1 MKVNFKRII
10 IPQSGDE
17 ILGLLT
23 KFIQCKIC
31 MNLLNDPYDCLCC
44 NQTFCKSCII
54 NYIKTNNKCPF
65 SEFFDFNKKK
75 ENNNKT
81 SNINDLLNKIK
92 PSSSNF
98 TKIIQSLKFYCQNKD
113 KGCDAELNI
122 EEITQH
128 EKNCKYKI
136 KKPKN
141 ELKNKIN
148 PNHSVI
154 LKNKTI
160 KENEKEKDIIPFK
173 EKMNSFDNIND
184 ILKNNLNNPLKHQE
198 SIVSFSGMR
207 NILDSQEDINHFN
220 ENDINNIFNCS
231 KIEKSIEEINQKL
244 SYLNNYIINNF
255 ENKSFFDEDKF
266 KSSKNIEK
274 TIPIISKNEK
284 MNSSQD
290 DKIKTRNAMNI
301 TNNYYEGAFINN
313 LNNNNSVDS
322 NFFSP
327 SSNTY
332 DRDNKVIQFKDKISK
347 FNGKEEKK
355 DKDKDKDKKVNILS
369 KSLNV
374 KKENISCSQ
383 NEKEKIKNKISSKIK
398 NKKYLKIKTERN
410 IELNLDKDKNEKII
424 TKTTTAK
431 DNNNNS
437 SNKKISFNNDIL
449 HSTPKLG
456 SKTQKNLD
464 DIKAFDF
471 NLNLNIDNSITNK
484 NSNNINNSIFC
495 KSEEYFSN
503 NLNEDIYNA
512 IKSLNNKM
520 IGIERLL
527 QSNNSF
533 KNQAYSIQ
541 TDDIFGD
548 VQNDDSFTK
557 GTISIKS
564 SIKEIQNL
572 KKNKGVIDIKEIEQ
586 NSKNL
591 NEENN
596 NNKNEKTCL
605 NEIKKKNKEDD
616 NILKNIEEFFEKIEN
631 NIKSILNEKFDVF
644 KKFLEDQCIDEIK
657 KSVLDTNFDIMTL
670 CTEKLDEYEKV
681 LNEKLNNIK
690 S

>member
-160 KENEKEKDIIPFK
+160 KENEKEKEIIPFK
-173 EKMNSFDNIND
+173 EKMRSFDNIND
-184 ILKNNLNNPLKHQE
+184 ILQNNLNNPLKHQE
-198 SIVSFSGMR
+198 SVVSFSGMR

-274 TIPIISKNEK
+274 TTPIISKNEK

-290 DKIKTRNAMNI
+290 DKKKTRNAMNI
-301 TNNYYEGAFINN
+301 TNNFYEGAFINN

-355 DKDKDKDKKVNILS
+355 DKDKKINILY
-369 KSLNV
+369 KSLNG
-374 KKENISCSQ
+374 KKENIPCSI
-383 NEKEKIKNKISSKIK
+383 NEKEKNKKSSKIK

-431 DNNNNS
+431 DNNNS

-533 KNQAYSIQ
+533 KNQVYSIQ
-541 TDDIFGD
+541 IDDDIFSE
-548 VQNDDSFTK
+548 NKNEENITK
-557 GTISIKS
+557 GRLSIKN
-564 SIKEIQNL
+564 SIDEIQNL
-572 KKNKGVIDIKEIEQ
+572 KKNKTITDDTNEPKD
-586 NSKNL
+586 KNK
-591 NEENN
+591 NN
-596 NNKNEKTCL
+596 NENQ
-605 NEIKKKNKEDD
+605 KKSNDD
-616 NILKNIEEFFEKIEN
+616 TILKNIEESMMKLECNIMCALSENFE
-631 NIKSILNEKFDVF
+631 SF
-644 KKFLEDQCIDEIK
+644 KKYFEEQCMENLK
-657 KSVLDTNFDIMTL
+657 KSVLDTNFDVMTL
-670 CTEKLDEYEKV
+670 CTDKLEEYEKV

-690 S
+690 L